1 MRKQHDVPV
10 KPLQSNGPI
19 VLGPSGAIEAG
30 SDRARAS
37 LSCPSGV
44 SSTDELR
51 TTPPVIGS
59 VLLPRTASSV
69 VAPSNRVASSTS
81 FGFSEKT

>member
-10 KPLQSNGPI
+10 IPLQSNGPI
-19 VLGPSGAIEAG
+19 VLGPAGATEGG
-30 SDRARAS
+30 SERANAS
-37 LSCPSGV
+37 LPAPSGV